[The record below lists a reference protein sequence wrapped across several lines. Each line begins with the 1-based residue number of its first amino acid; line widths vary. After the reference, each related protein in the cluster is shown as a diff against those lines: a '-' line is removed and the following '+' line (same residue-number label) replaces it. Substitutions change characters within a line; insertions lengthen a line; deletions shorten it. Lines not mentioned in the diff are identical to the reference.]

1 MSFSIA
7 TNTASSFAS
16 NALRSTQ
23 ASLATSAERLSSG
36 KRVNSAKDDAAG
48 LAISERMT
56 SQIRGLDVVERNVND
71 GVSLLQIADAGL
83 ITAQDI
89 LQRMR
94 ELAVQSLNGSNTSS
108 DRSSLQQEI
117 TQLQDAFDAIKNSTQ
132 FNGMSLLDGTITSTQ
147 ITTGANAGQVLSIDL
162 SDQDNTGPIAIT
174 SEPKLMSDISTTHQ
188 VRGINVSGGYAYVS
202 PGGNGNTFDV
212 IDVSDPAQPYEIGSL
227 DLGVITGAIG
237 INGNVA
243 YVGTYYGGLKVVD
256 ISNPA
261 QPTLITTYSGT
272 ANIGDIKIRNNLAYI
287 SQADFYNNNI
297 NELLILDISNP
308 SAISA
313 LGSVLTTGRERIS
326 LSGNYAVVSS
336 VYTGAEV
343 IDISNSS
350 SPSLVSSLSTI
361 GNTYDN
367 AISRGYAYLPDSSG
381 IKIYDI
387 NNPTS
392 PTLVGAYSSSSFGN
406 LSISG
411 DKLYGMQRS
420 GSGWDL
426 VTLDI
431 SNPVNPSL
439 VSSVRTSLNGAPDVK
454 AIGNTV
460 YVGCQSEGFKIFY
473 SGISAEDINSA
484 NSSLNSLD
492 LALDKVNRTR
502 AKVGGYLSRMDSI
515 ITNVKSMS
523 TNLSSSRAAIVDAD
537 YAQETA
543 NLSRAQI
550 LQQAATAMVAQA
562 NMSKQTV
569 MALLKNI

>member
-1 MSFSIA
+1 
-7 TNTASSFAS
+7 
-16 NALRSTQ
+16 
-23 ASLATSAERLSSG
+23 
-36 KRVNSAKDDAAG
+36 
-48 LAISERMT
+48 
-56 SQIRGLDVVERNVND
+56 
-71 GVSLLQIADAGL
+71 
-83 ITAQDI
+83 
-89 LQRMR
+89 
-94 ELAVQSLNGSNTSS
+94 
-108 DRSSLQQEI
+108 
-117 TQLQDAFDAIKNSTQ
+117 
-132 FNGMSLLDGTITSTQ
+132 
-147 ITTGANAGQVLSIDL
+147 
-162 SDQDNTGPIAIT
+162 
-174 SEPKLMSDISTTHQ
+174 MSDISTTHQ

-272 ANIGDIKIRNNLAYI
+272 GDIGDIKIKNNIAYI
-287 SQADFYNNNI
+287 SHHNNSI

-350 SPSLVSSLSTI
+350 SPSLVSSLPTP
-361 GNTYDN
+361 GYTYDN

-411 DKLYGMQRS
+411 DKLYGMQWS

-439 VSSVRTSLNGAPDVK
+439 ISSVLTSLNGVPDVK
-454 AIGNTV
+454 AIGNTI

-473 SGISAEDINSA
+473 AGITANDIDSA
-484 NSSLNSLD
+484 NDSLNSLD
-492 LALDKVNRTR
+492 NALNKVNRTR
-502 AKVGGYLSRMDSI
+502 AKIGGYISRMDSV

>member
-1 MSFSIA
+1 
-7 TNTASSFAS
+7 
-16 NALRSTQ
+16 
-23 ASLATSAERLSSG
+23 
-36 KRVNSAKDDAAG
+36 
-48 LAISERMT
+48 
-56 SQIRGLDVVERNVND
+56 
-71 GVSLLQIADAGL
+71 
-83 ITAQDI
+83 
-89 LQRMR
+89 
-94 ELAVQSLNGSNTSS
+94 
-108 DRSSLQQEI
+108 
-117 TQLQDAFDAIKNSTQ
+117 
-132 FNGMSLLDGTITSTQ
+132 
-147 ITTGANAGQVLSIDL
+147 
-162 SDQDNTGPIAIT
+162 
-174 SEPKLMSDISTTHQ
+174 
-188 VRGINVSGGYAYVS
+188 
-202 PGGNGNTFDV
+202 
-212 IDVSDPAQPYEIGSL
+212 L

-350 SPSLVSSLSTI
+350 SPSLVSSLPTP
-361 GNTYDN
+361 GYTYDN

-392 PTLVGAYSSSSFGN
+392 PTLVGAYSSSTFGN
-406 LSISG
+406 VSISG
-411 DKLYGMQRS
+411 DKLYGMQQS
-420 GSGWDL
+420 GSGWSL

-431 SNPVNPSL
+431 SNPEKPSL
-439 VSSVRTSLNGAPDVK
+439 VSSIHTSLNGYPDVK

-460 YVGCQSEGFKIFY
+460 YVGCESEGFKIFY
-473 SGISAEDINSA
+473 AGITANDIDSA
-484 NSSLNSLD
+484 NDSLNSLD
-492 LALDKVNRTR
+492 NALNKVNRTR
-502 AKVGGYLSRMDSI
+502 AKIGGYISRMDSV

-569 MALLKNI
+569 LTLLKNI